1 MAAVDG
7 YLVIDE
13 AYGEFAPDYQR
24 PTGAHVIIVR
34 TLSKIYGLA
43 GLRIGIAI
51 AEEATFEQLTRF
63 NHPYPVNSVSLNL
76 ANELFSDD
84 DHLNDF
90 IAYQQQSKQ
99 RLEAALK
106 TVDKWLT
113 IVPSKSNFIFTYG
126 ERAPELAAFLLER
139 GYQARQYDEALLKQA
154 VRYSIIA
161 LEDYDGFEQALREK
175 GLSFICEVKRASPSK
190 GLIAEDFP
198 YRTIAKDYEEAGATA
213 ISVLTEPDF
222 FQGHDAYLTEISRSV
237 SIPILRKD
245 FIIDPYQI
253 YQAKAIG
260 ADAILLI
267 CAILTNE
274 QLTDYITLAT
284 ELGLSVLTE
293 AHNQEEVQ
301 AAVAAGS
308 RIVGVNNRQLH
319 DFSVDFQNSISLRQ
333 HAPADII
340 FVAESGIQTAADIDV
355 LRANKVDAVLIGE
368 TIMRADDKKA
378 KIRELRGD

>member
-1 MAAVDG
+1 MDRNTSPILPLTDGQIERAVKATSFNLYPEEEIKTFKRLYAKRNQFSPDYIELANGSDEWLQKFILTFGQNGVMTLNPDFVMYQVYSQQVAVPFHQIACRADFQFDFDDIERDIQAYRPSLFLISNPHNPTGRLFTESELERLADAMAAVDG

-51 AEEATFEQLTRF
+51 AEEATFDQLTRF

-76 ANELFSDD
+76 ANELFSDE

-139 GYQARQYDEALLKQA
+139 GYQARQYDEPLLKQA

-161 LEDYDGFEQALREK
+161 LEDYDGFEQALREW
-175 GLSFICEVKRASPSK
+175 SE
-190 GLIAEDFP
+190 
-198 YRTIAKDYEEAGATA
+198 
-213 ISVLTEPDF
+213 
-222 FQGHDAYLTEISRSV
+222 Q
-237 SIPILRKD
+237 
-245 FIIDPYQI
+245 ID
-253 YQAKAIG
+253 
-260 ADAILLI
+260 
-267 CAILTNE
+267 
-274 QLTDYITLAT
+274 
-284 ELGLSVLTE
+284 S
-293 AHNQEEVQ
+293 
-301 AAVAAGS
+301 
-308 RIVGVNNRQLH
+308 
-319 DFSVDFQNSISLRQ
+319 
-333 HAPADII
+333 
-340 FVAESGIQTAADIDV
+340 
-355 LRANKVDAVLIGE
+355 
-368 TIMRADDKKA
+368 
-378 KIRELRGD
+378 

>member
-1 MAAVDG
+1 MTILDDIVAATK
-7 YLVIDE
+7 
-13 AYGEFAPDYQR
+13 R
-24 PTGAHVIIVR
+24 R
-34 TLSKIYGLA
+34 LA
-43 GLRIGIAI
+43 KDQAALPL
-51 AEEATFEQLTRF
+51 EQLKQQA
-63 NHPYPVNSVSLNL
+63 YP
-76 ANELFSDD
+76 D
-84 DHLNDF
+84 
-90 IAYQQQSKQ
+90 
-99 RLEAALK
+99 R
-106 TVDKWLT
+106 
-113 IVPSKSNFIFTYG
+113 P
-126 ERAPELAAFLLER
+126 AF
-139 GYQARQYDEALLKQA
+139 A
-154 VRYSIIA
+154 
-161 LEDYDGFEQALREK
+161 FEQALREK
-175 GLSFICEVKRASPSK
+175 DLSFICEVKRASPSK

-378 KIRELRGD
+378 KIKELRGD